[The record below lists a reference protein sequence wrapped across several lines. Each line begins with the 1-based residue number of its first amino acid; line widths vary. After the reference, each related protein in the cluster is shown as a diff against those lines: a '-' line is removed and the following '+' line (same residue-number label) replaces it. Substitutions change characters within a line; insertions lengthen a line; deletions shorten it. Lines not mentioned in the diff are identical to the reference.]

1 MILAR
6 LALVSLLVSA
16 CGGGGGA
23 RPTPRPGGPAA
34 GGDGAD
40 PGDCRSDYAEYE
52 QRWRLARSQELAE
65 MPNPMTPDSI
75 EVVVSDEVETLPAV
89 RELETLRLMYALIL
103 VFIPDA
109 PWVVA
114 FSAAERAIATC
125 GERAR
130 RPS

>member
-1 MILAR
+1 MIIAR

-16 CGGGGGA
+16 CSGGGGA
-23 RPTPRPGGPAA
+23 RPATRPNGPAP
-34 GGDGAD
+34 G
-40 PGDCRSDYAEYE
+40 GDCRGDYAEYE
-52 QRWRLARSQELAE
+52 QRWRLARSQELAD
-65 MPNPMTPDSI
+65 MPDPMTPDSI
-75 EVVVSDEVETLPAV
+75 EVVVSDEVQTLPAL
-89 RELETLRLMYALIL
+89 RELETLRLMYALIV

-130 RPS
+130 RPA